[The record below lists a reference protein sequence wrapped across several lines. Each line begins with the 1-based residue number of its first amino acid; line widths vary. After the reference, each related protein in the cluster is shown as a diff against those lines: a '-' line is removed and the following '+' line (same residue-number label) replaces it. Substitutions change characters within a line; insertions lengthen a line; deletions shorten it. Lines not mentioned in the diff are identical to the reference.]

1 MKRIICIILASVV
14 LAGCGNTAS
23 KEESDSIVSENELL
37 QGQVE
42 NQDNELVE
50 NSVQNVSDSKVLR
63 SYTGEIDGSEFAI
76 GLYENKDGTG
86 FFATATGKTEENAS
100 IIVATLISQFEEPLN
115 AGSIEW
121 YNILVNVDKNLYV
134 MISYKGDKS
143 TIMGINKDGTIS
155 TNEMPDWITTEWSIS
170 EDEISFLAN
179 EVLQEL
185 NNFANQT
192 E

>member
-1 MKRIICIILASVV
+1 
-14 LAGCGNTAS
+14 
-23 KEESDSIVSENELL
+23 
-37 QGQVE
+37 
-42 NQDNELVE
+42 
-50 NSVQNVSDSKVLR
+50 
-63 SYTGEIDGSEFAI
+63 
-76 GLYENKDGTG
+76 
-86 FFATATGKTEENAS
+86 
-100 IIVATLISQFEEPLN
+100 
-115 AGSIEW
+115 
-121 YNILVNVDKNLYV
+121 

-170 EDEISFLAN
+170 EDEISSLAN